1 MWEIIP
7 VEYSRASISCDR
19 YYCTNRITLNA
30 IPADYDAELRELRA
44 VRCLAE
50 RRGWR
55 IDRDSLMATCPDHA
69 PSSKEENQ

>member
-19 YYCTNRITLNA
+19 HYCTNRIMLNA

-44 VRCLAE
+44 VRCIAE
-50 RRGWR
+50 RRG
-55 IDRDSLMATCPDHA
+55 
-69 PSSKEENQ
+69 